1 MGVKGPTAEGLSIP
15 IKIMSIWLEAVT
27 VIELT
32 SIRLLLL
39 VRILQF
45 VDRLDWQVTPLPM
58 EKKVELK

>member
-1 MGVKGPTAEGLSIP
+1 
-15 IKIMSIWLEAVT
+15 MSSWLEAVT